1 MLTKEL
7 GDKKRKGCRERWPKR
22 GYIASGGEKL
32 SIRHLRRFTVYT
44 ASLVHDEAGTA
55 GAVGRL
61 RSWVHPMGQDEEDPF
76 LLLTFVCGCG
86 RWYFVYHDEK
96 PLFCI
101 RFGEED
107 DAR

>member
-7 GDKKRKGCRERWPKR
+7 GDEKREKCLGRWPQR

-61 RSWVHPMGQDEEDPF
+61 RSWVYPMGQRRGGPF
-76 LLLTFVCGCG
+76 PLA
-86 RWYFVYHDEK
+86 YFRMRLRQMVLRI
-96 PLFCI
+96 P
-101 RFGEED
+101 
-107 DAR
+107 